1 MQENWVR
8 SLGQEDPL
16 EKGMGTHS
24 SVLAWRIPW
33 TKEPDRLQSMGSQRV
48 GHDWVTNTHAW
59 LENTLL
65 WIVFLISCLKTRYC
79 CSITQSCSTLCDPT
93 DHSTP
98 GFLSF
103 TIFPGQP
110 VAMVR
115 AESSLFHMTPGW
127 RTSPTV
133 ASSSRGAGELFSS
146 GCPPISLGS
155 SQRLQQGLCP
165 GPGRDIGWHVDQ
177 HPALVKVYTL
187 KRATSGTAR
196 VPGMSSGYMEQ
207 LKGISLLVRA
217 WQNVVHW
224 RRQWKTSILALRT
237 PWTVWKKFVT

>member
-1 MQENWVR
+1 MWFTHIFCEPVAYFFILFTWVFVDKKFLILIR
-8 SLGQEDPL
+8 FNLSIL
-16 EKGMGTHS
+16 
-24 SVLAWRIPW
+24 
-33 TKEPDRLQSMGSQRV
+33 
-48 GHDWVTNTHAW
+48 W
-59 LENTLL
+59 LERGFPGGSDSKESACNAGELGSIL
-65 WIVFLISCLKTRYC
+65 GSGRSPGEGNGYPLQCSCLEN
-79 CSITQSCSTLCDPT
+79 SM

-103 TIFPGQP
+103 TISPGQP

-196 VPGMSSGYMEQ
+196 VPGVSSGYMEQ